1 MPKRPRL
8 NQLRTFEAAARH
20 LSFSLAAEELHVS
33 QAAVSQQIR
42 QLEDYL
48 GAPLFVR
55 NNRTISLNSGGQA
68 YYPAVQ
74 EALDRLDTITDQLF
88 PEKRKQLITVRCTPS
103 IASLWLAP
111 RLRQFHETNPDIDVH
126 IRTLDQLPGQFASQ
140 ECDLEIFVGAQEAIK
155 NPGVR
160 KLWDAEIVPVCSPGY
175 LEKVD
180 NINKAEDLFNCDL
193 IHVLGYENDWH
204 RWFRT
209 YCKGASDIPQGFS
222 VDGSLI
228 ALDAACRGEGVILG
242 RRPLI
247 DGYLASTQLTKI
259 FADPLS
265 LFTSYFIKENKKSA
279 NWRISKTLIEW
290 LLHSQ
295 VSDMKNYTHRL
306 TDFL

>member
-1 MPKRPRL
+1 MSRRPRL

-33 QAAVSQQIR
+33 QAAVSQQVR

-55 NNRTISLNSGGQA
+55 NNRTISLSSGGQA

-111 RLRQFHETNPDIDVH
+111 RLRQFHEVNPDIDVH
-126 IRTLDQLPGQFASQ
+126 IRTLDQLPGQPAHQ
-140 ECDLEIFVGAQEAIK
+140 ECDLEIFVGGQDANK
-155 NPGVR
+155 NPGVH
-160 KLWDAEIVPVCSPGY
+160 KLWDSEIIPVCSPGY
-175 LEKVD
+175 IEKMQ
-180 NINKAEDLFNCDL
+180 NIGKADDLLNCDL

-209 YCKGASDIPQGFS
+209 YCKGTFNIPRGFS

-228 ALDAACRGEGVILG
+228 ALEAACRGEGVILG

-247 DGYLASTQLTKI
+247 DGYLKSAQLIKI
-259 FADPLS
+259 FENPLP
-265 LFTSYFIKENKKSA
+265 LFTTYFIRGHKKSA
-279 NWRISKTLIEW
+279 NWRTSNILIDW
-290 LLHSQ
+290 LLD
-295 VSDMKNYTHRL
+295 V
-306 TDFL
+306 TDDKSA